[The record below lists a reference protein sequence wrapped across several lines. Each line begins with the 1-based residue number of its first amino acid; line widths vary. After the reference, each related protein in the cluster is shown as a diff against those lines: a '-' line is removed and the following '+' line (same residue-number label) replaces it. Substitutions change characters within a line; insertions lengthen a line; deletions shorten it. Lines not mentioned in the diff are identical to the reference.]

1 MGCANGLPSW
11 PLVINHI
18 NDALITDIDADHGGS
33 RQGSVVA
40 SFVPNQMEGRRFFV
54 ATRRQEKSHTNSERN
69 SELRNKGRH
78 FRALPS
84 DEAARTRQNMKQ
96 NSHSD
101 ANRKMKCSDYRQ
113 SLPTGDAIGH

>member
-1 MGCANGLPSW
+1 MGRANGLPSW

-33 RQGSVVA
+33 RQRSVVA

-54 ATRRQEKSHTNSERN
+54 ATRRQEKSHANSERN

-84 DEAARTRQNMKQ
+84 DEAGEAALGHEAEQPFRRQPQ
-96 NSHSD
+96 DEVQRLSPEPAH
-101 ANRKMKCSDYRQ
+101 R
-113 SLPTGDAIGH
+113 